1 MKTVA
6 LLVALNL
13 SVASTDSAKSE
24 SETALSPATSSEI
37 DVSDS
42 AKSPIEPQ
50 ATPATPP
57 PSTWDRQQK
66 NPQIPPEHEGVTM
79 GMQAL
84 TTLFGLGIV
93 LALLFLSSRLVSKK
107 LGNVRWKSK
116 AGRLQVSDFMLLDGK
131 SGVYLVEIDGADWVV
146 VTGPHGTS
154 LAPKESAKR
163 TFNLQ
168 TASASAGAPSALD
181 LDSASLVES
190 GQGEPS

>member
-13 SVASTDSAKSE
+13 SVASADSAIAE
-24 SETALSPATSSEI
+24 SEASPSPATSSKV
-37 DVSDS
+37 DTSDS
-42 AKSPIEPQ
+42 VESSAEGQ
-50 ATPATPP
+50 ATPTTPP

-66 NPQIPPEHEGVTM
+66 NPQTPPEHEGVTM

-84 TTLFGLGIV
+84 KTLFGLGIV

-107 LGNVRWKSK
+107 LGSVRWKSK

-154 LAPKESAKR
+154 LAPKDSSKR
-163 TFNLQ
+163 AFNLQ
-168 TASASAGAPSALD
+168 SAASPGGSSSALD
-181 LDSASLVES
+181 LDSASLIES
-190 GQGEPS
+190 DQGEPS

>member
-13 SVASTDSAKSE
+13 SVASADSAKSE
-24 SETALSPATSSEI
+24 SETSPSPATSSKV
-37 DVSDS
+37 DASDS
-42 AKSPIEPQ
+42 LKSPVEVQ
-50 ATPATPP
+50 ATPTTPP

-66 NPQIPPEHEGVTM
+66 NPQMPPEHEGVTM

-84 TTLFGLGIV
+84 KTLFGLGIV

-154 LAPKESAKR
+154 LAPKDSSKR
-163 TFNLQ
+163 AFNLQ
-168 TASASAGAPSALD
+168 SGASPGGSSSALD
-181 LDSASLVES
+181 LDSASLIES
-190 GQGEPS
+190 DQGEPS

>member
-6 LLVALNL
+6 LIIALNL
-13 SVASTDSAKSE
+13 SVASTNSAKSE
-24 SETALSPATSSEI
+24 SETSQSPPTSSKVEA
-37 DVSDS
+37 SDS
-42 AKSPIEPQ
+42 TDSRAEAQ
-50 ATPATPP
+50 ATPTTASPP

-66 NPQIPPEHEGVTM
+66 NPQMPAEHEGVTM

-84 TTLFGLGIV
+84 KTLFGLGIV

-131 SGVYLVEIDGADWVV
+131 SGVYLIEIDGADWVV

-154 LAPKESAKR
+154 LAPKGIPL
-163 TFNLQ
+163 N
-168 TASASAGAPSALD
+168 APSICRQLHP
-181 LDSASLVES
+181 LVGLRRRWTS
-190 GQGEPS
+190 TRPL

>member
-6 LLVALNL
+6 LLFALNL
-13 SVASTDSAKSE
+13 SVASTDSPKAE
-24 SETALSPATSSEI
+24 SEISPSPATSSNVDASE
-37 DVSDS
+37 S
-42 AKSPIEPQ
+42 ADGHGEVQ
-50 ATPATPP
+50 ATPTTPP

-66 NPQIPPEHEGVTM
+66 NPQMPPEHEGVTM

-84 TTLFGLGIV
+84 KTLFGLGIV

-154 LAPKESAKR
+154 LAPKDSSKR
-163 TFNLQ
+163 AFNLQ
-168 TASASAGAPSALD
+168 TATSSGGASSALD
-181 LDSASLVES
+181 LDSASLIES